1 MKFHGRVCLAFVAL
15 GLAIGSVPGR
25 AAEGEAAADPA
36 AEAAAAAIAEAR
48 AAISVTGAW
57 TRATPGNATNAAVYL
72 RIANAGTD
80 PERLIGVRAEMSETA
95 QLHSGGATMA
105 AIEGGLTIPPGETV
119 AFEPNGNHVMLM
131 GLRAPL
137 KEGDSFLIQLE
148 FETGGSQTVAVP
160 IAAANAMAA
169 PAPVMP
175 SADIT
180 SGATGDE
187 PEGEAAPQ

>member
-1 MKFHGRVCLAFVAL
+1 MKFHGRVCLTLVAL
-15 GLAIGSVPGR
+15 GVAFGSVPAR
-25 AAEGEAAADPA
+25 AAEEAAADPA
-36 AEAAAAAIAEAR
+36 AVAAAAAIAEAR

-72 RIANAGTD
+72 RVANAGTA
-80 PERLIGVRAEMSETA
+80 PERLIGVRAAMSETA
-95 QLHSGGATMA
+95 QLHSGGANMA
-105 AIEGGLTIPPGETV
+105 AIEGGLVVPAGETL

-160 IAAANAMAA
+160 VAAANAMAA
-169 PAPVMP
+169 PAPFSP
-175 SADIT
+175 AADIT
-180 SGATGDE
+180 SGATVEEPAGE
-187 PEGEAAPQ
+187 PEPQ